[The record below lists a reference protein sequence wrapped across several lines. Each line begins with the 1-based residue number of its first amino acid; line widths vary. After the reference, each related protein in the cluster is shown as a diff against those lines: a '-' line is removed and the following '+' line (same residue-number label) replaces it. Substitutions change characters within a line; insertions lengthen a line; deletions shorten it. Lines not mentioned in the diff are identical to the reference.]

1 MSDSL
6 KAAFGNNRNSLIV
19 QGVDYEAH
27 HGYQQWHRAV
37 DNELVIFILK
47 YSPNK
52 EDFVNKLVE
61 LYTPLVERFP
71 TVLDILNRIQ

>member
-1 MSDSL
+1 MAS
-6 KAAFGNNRNSLIV
+6 
-19 QGVDYEAH
+19 
-27 HGYQQWHRAV
+27 AV

>member
-1 MSDSL
+1 MIID
-6 KAAFGNNRNSLIV
+6 LIFV
-19 QGVDYEAH
+19 GTDE
-27 HGYQQWHRAV
+27 
-37 DNELVIFILK
+37 I
-47 YSPNK
+47 NK